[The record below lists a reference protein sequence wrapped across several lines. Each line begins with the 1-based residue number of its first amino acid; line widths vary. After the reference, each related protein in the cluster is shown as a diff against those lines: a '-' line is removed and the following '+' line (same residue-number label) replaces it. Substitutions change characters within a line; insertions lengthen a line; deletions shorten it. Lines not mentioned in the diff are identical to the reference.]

1 MLVTLK
7 ITTYVT
13 LLTFKLIY
21 AQNLWLISSIW
32 QSWGITSSNDVCFF
46 PHDGTDDPKKT
57 EFLMALDGAKE
68 RLHLF
73 QANLLEEGSFDAL
86 VDGCEGVFHTA
97 SPVQY
102 SVSNPQV
109 HFTWWSNLDIFI
121 IQLIVIIWLLRLV
134 ILDMLT
140 AIVMWLISY

>member
-1 MLVTLK
+1 M
-7 ITTYVT
+7 
-13 LLTFKLIY
+13 FFF
-21 AQNLWLISSIW
+21 IS
-32 QSWGITSSNDVCFF
+32 TKRLHFF
-46 PHDGTDDPKKT
+46 SYFFFCAADDPKKT

-109 HFTWWSNLDIFI
+109 HFT
-121 IQLIVIIWLLRLV
+121 
-134 ILDMLT
+134 
-140 AIVMWLISY
+140 